1 MKSVW
6 NEEILIKSYEVDYN
20 KKTKLNSLFNY
31 MQEAAFNHANNLGA
45 GYEDLTNKG
54 YIWVL
59 SRVKIKVIR
68 YPEWGEKI
76 ALETWPKG
84 TNKLFALRDFIF
96 KDENNEVIVL
106 ATTAWLVLDSKSMR
120 PQKVQALS
128 FTLPDNEGRYA
139 LDDELGKIESWDTF
153 EFKTERTAV
162 YSDIDVNNHVNNA
175 KYVEWILDCFSEEFN
190 SNKHLKTLQLNFIS
204 QTKLGDKV
212 ILKRGNYKENSNISY
227 VEVINEASSTR
238 TFQSLIEWE

>member
-6 NEEILIKSYEVDYN
+6 NEEILVKSYEVDYN

-31 MQEAAFNHANNLGA
+31 MQEAAFSHASKLGA
-45 GYEDLTNKG
+45 GYEDLTDQG
-54 YIWVL
+54 FIWVL

-68 YPEWGEKI
+68 YPKWGEKI

-96 KDENNEVIVL
+96 RDENNEDIVV

-120 PQKVQALS
+120 PQKVQALL
-128 FTLPDNEGRYA
+128 TALPDNDGRYA
-139 LDDELGKIESWDTF
+139 MNDELVKLENWNTF
-153 EFKTERTAV
+153 EFETRRTAA
-162 YSDIDVNNHVNNA
+162 YSDIDVNQHVNNA
-175 KYVEWILDCFSEEFN
+175 KYVEWILDCFSEEFS
-190 SNKHLKTLQLNFIS
+190 SNKNLKTLQLNYIS
-204 QTKLGDKV
+204 QTKLGDKI
-212 ILKRGNYKENSNISY
+212 ILKRGNCKENSNISY
-227 VEVINEASSTR
+227 VEGINEASGTR

>member
-1 MKSVW
+1 LKSVW
-6 NEEILIKSYEVDYN
+6 NEEILVKSYEVDYN

-76 ALETWPKG
+76 TLETWPKG
-84 TNKLFALRDFIF
+84 TNKLFALRDFIL
-96 KDENNEVIVL
+96 KDENNEEIVL

-120 PQKVQALS
+120 PQKVQALP
-128 FTLPDNEGRYA
+128 FALPDNDGRYA
-139 LDDELGKIESWDTF
+139 LDDELGKLENWNTF
-153 EFKTERTAV
+153 EFETGRTAA
-162 YSDIDVNNHVNNA
+162 YSDIDVNHHVNNA
-175 KYVEWILDCFSEEFN
+175 KYVEWILDCFSEEFK

-204 QTKLGDKV
+204 QTILGDKI
-212 ILKRGNYKENSNISY
+212 ILKSGNYKENSNISY
-227 VEVINEASSTR
+227 VEAINEASSAR

>member
-1 MKSVW
+1 LRSVW

-20 KKTKLNSLFNY
+20 KETKLNSIFNY

-84 TNKLFALRDFIF
+84 MNKLFALRDFIF
-96 KDENNEVIVL
+96 RDENNEEIVL
-106 ATTAWLVLDSKSMR
+106 ATTAWLVLDYKNMR
-120 PQKVQALS
+120 PQKVQGLP
-128 FTLPDNEGRYA
+128 FNLPDNNGRYA
-139 LDDELGKIESWDTF
+139 IDEELGKLECCDTF
-153 EFKTERTAV
+153 EFETERTAA

-175 KYVEWILDCFSEEFN
+175 KYVEWVQDCFSDEFY
-190 SNKHLKTLQLNFIS
+190 SDKHVKTLQLNFIS
-204 QTKLGDKV
+204 QTKLGNKI
-212 ILKRGNYKENSNISY
+212 ILKRGIYKGNSNTIY
-227 VEVINEASSTR
+227 IEGINEASSTR
-238 TFQSLIEWE
+238 TFQSLIELE